1 MAKFKPYKILES
13 QLDSLPIKEGQFI
26 LTTDTKK
33 LYSDTAANTRI
44 LISPDAI
51 TDLSVDGTTITY
63 THLDGTTGMINTQD
77 TTYSVASE
85 TKNGLMSAD
94 DKAKL
99 NAIEAGAQKNT
110 ITGVKGDSETLY
122 RTGNVNITKANIG
135 LNNVENKSSAT
146 IRGELTNSNV
156 TTALGYTPLN
166 SNLKGAKSGLAEL
179 DANGKVPTAQLPSYV
194 DDVLEY
200 SAKASFPTTGETG
213 KIYVDTSTNKTYRW
227 GGSAY
232 AEISPSIALGTTSS
246 TAFRGDYGQAAYTHA
261 VTNKGSKF
269 DSGLYKIATN
279 AEGHVTGATAVVKGD
294 ITALGIPA
302 QDTTYSAATT
312 SAAGLMSAADK
323 TKLDGIAAGAQKN
336 TITGVKG
343 SAETS
348 YRTGNVNITAANIG
362 LGNVENKS
370 SETIRGELTKANVT
384 TALGY
389 TPPTTNTTY
398 EEVTTSKAGLMS
410 TAMVTKLNGIEAGA
424 QKNTITGVKGN
435 SESTYRTGN
444 VNITKANIGLG
455 NVDNTSDAD
464 KEVAHAELASNLDIV
479 ARVGSNA
486 ASSSGWYKVADSTMS
501 GYGNTNITF
510 LIKEGY
516 MKSHV
521 GILEL
526 EMRSDNTS
534 VACWMCKWL
543 VRSGI
548 PSNNIRIVINGMKWT
563 LYYKVNSGQYGCTYF
578 IELQHRNLNG
588 EDPTYT
594 VNYYNTTTK
603 ETTEPASTISSSDGG
618 SVNYANSAGSATNA
632 SKVNGLTVQTAVPA
646 NAKFTDT
653 TYTGENGVT
662 VSGTKISNSGVRSIS
677 TGSTNGTIS
686 VNTNGTAANVAVKGL
701 GSLAYKSSLAASDV
715 GAIASSLKGAASGV
729 AELDSSGKVP
739 SAQLPSYVDDVVEYA
754 AKANFPATGETG
766 KIYVDLATNK
776 TYRWSGSAYV
786 EISPS
791 LALGTTS
798 STAYRGDYG
807 NTAYTHATAKGSAFA
822 AGLYK
827 ITTNAQGH
835 VTAAT
840 AVTKADITGLGIPG
854 SDTNTTYTFATGDS
868 NGQIKVTPG
877 GGTASNISVKGL
889 AAGAYKGVDTSIAA
903 ASTSTNLPTSKAV
916 AAFVEGKGYKTTD
929 NNTTYTLTQDSK
941 DGHKITLT
949 PSSGTAT
956 TITIPDNNT
965 TYTFSNGLSAS
976 GTTVSNSGVRSI
988 ATGTTNGTLSVNTN
1002 GTTANV
1008 AVKGLSAAAY
1018 KGVDISLASG
1028 STSTNLP
1035 TSKAVADLF
1044 ATLSSQVGGMSTVAT
1059 SLTCTLPDNL

>member
-99 NAIEAGAQKNT
+99 NAIDAGAQKNT

-146 IRGELTNSNV
+146 IRGELTSANV

-166 SNLKGAKSGLAEL
+166 GNLKGANNGLAEL

-200 SAKASFPTTGETG
+200 SAKANFPTTGETG

-232 AEISPSIALGTTSS
+232 VEISPSIALGTTSS

-343 SAETS
+343 NAETS
-348 YRTGNVNITAANIG
+348 YRTGNVNIT
-362 LGNVENKS
+362 
-370 SETIRGELTKANVT
+370 
-384 TALGY
+384 
-389 TPPTTNTTY
+389 
-398 EEVTTSKAGLMS
+398 
-410 TAMVTKLNGIEAGA
+410 
-424 QKNTITGVKGN
+424 KG
-435 SESTYRTGN
+435 
-444 VNITKANIGLG
+444 NIGLG
-455 NVDNTSDAD
+455 NVDNTADAD
-464 KEVAHAELASNLDIV
+464 KSVKSAVSATKDSASQQINTTYIKSVSVPGRKITLTKGDGTTTSVENFTTTVNTNTANIWVKLGTFNNQTQGEGGEIWLFGGNGQNNATNQNMWAHLFIKKGYQGSTPSTTNYVAATYEIFTPPSCAANYKNVKFKVFCTEIGVVDVWVYFPYTYSRSYYYPAGQYDSFTV
-479 ARVGSNA
+479 ANTYQTEEPVAGDTYGVLQPISGGII
-486 ASSSGWYKVADSTMS
+486 ASSSNGTSIDNVIKGLSIS
-501 GYGNTNITF
+501 GKTI
-510 LIKEGY
+510 
-516 MKSHV
+516 
-521 GILEL
+521 
-526 EMRSDNTS
+526 
-534 VACWMCKWL
+534 
-543 VRSGI
+543 
-548 PSNNIRIVINGMKWT
+548 
-563 LYYKVNSGQYGCTYF
+563 
-578 IELQHRNLNG
+578 
-588 EDPTYT
+588 TYT
-594 VNYYNTTTK
+594 KGDDTTGTLI
-603 ETTEPASTISSSDGG
+603 T
-618 SVNYANSAGSATNA
+618 
-632 SKVNGLTVQTAVPA
+632 Q
-646 NAKFTDT
+646 DT

-686 VNTNGTAANVAVKGL
+686 VNTNGTSAEVAVKGVSAAAYKGIDTSIAAASTSTNLPTSKAVASFVEGKGYKTTDNNTTYTLTQDATDGHKITLTPSSGNATTITIPDKDTTYTFSNGLSASGTTVSNSGVRSIATGTANGTISVNTNGTAANVAVKGL
-701 GSLAYKSSLAASDV
+701 GSLAYKSSLSASDV
-715 GAIASSLKGAASGV
+715 GALASTLKGAASGV

-739 SAQLPSYVDDVVEYA
+739 SAQLPSYVDDVLEYA

-840 AVTKADITGLGIPG
+840 AVAKADITGLGIPG
-854 SDTNTTYTFATGDS
+854 SDTKNT
-868 NGQIKVTPG
+868 
-877 GGTASNISVKGL
+877 
-889 AAGAYKGVDTSIAA
+889 AGSTDTSSKIFLVGATSQAA
-903 ASTSTNLPTSKAV
+903 NPQTYSDNEVYATNGVLSSKA
-916 AAFVEGKGYKTTD
+916 
-929 NNTTYTLTQDSK
+929 
-941 DGHKITLT
+941 
-949 PSSGTAT
+949 
-956 TITIPDNNT
+956 
-965 TYTFSNGLSAS
+965 LSINAK
-976 GTTVSNSGVRSI
+976 VNLEYD
-988 ATGTTNGTLSVNTN
+988 ATNG
-1002 GTTANV
+1002 
-1008 AVKGLSAAAY
+1008 GL
-1018 KGVDISLASG
+1018 KV
-1028 STSTNLP
+1028 
-1035 TSKAVADLF
+1035 VF
-1044 ATLSSQVGGMSTVAT
+1044 A
-1059 SLTCTLPDNL
+1059 